1 MYYIIHGAI
10 RHLCLPSE
18 THCYGLRPH
27 LEPLGGLYVAVA
39 DRLTADTGRAA
50 VFQPDL
56 DTLPGIAQTQ
66 QQLHL
71 APTN

>member
-1 MYYIIHGAI
+1 MVY
-10 RHLCLPSE
+10 
-18 THCYGLRPH
+18 PH
-27 LEPLGGLYVAVA
+27 LEPLGGLNIAVA

-66 QQLHL
+66 Q
-71 APTN
+71 